1 MKCTTDLEVE
11 GRYPGIGGRDIGA
24 EVGFCDVFG
33 KGLLA
38 VYIVDQPRSWHF
50 LGVPYEPWVVSIA
63 ARIGF
68 ASSNVRVER
77 AMNACRNARWL
88 LL

>member
-1 MKCTTDLEVE
+1 MECTTDLEVE
-11 GRYPGIGGRDIGA
+11 GRYPGVGGRDVGVK
-24 EVGFCDVFG
+24 VGFRDVFG
-33 KGLLA
+33 KRLLP
-38 VYIVDQPRSWHF
+38 VYIVDQPRSWHI
-50 LGVPYEPWVVSIA
+50 LRVPYEPWVVSIA

-77 AMNACRNARWL
+77 AMNACRKARWL